1 MTFPAKASIRYRVMG
16 LDVWGDEGEWTVND
30 RRELGRVSVRA
41 SKSGS
46 VEKAALVRA
55 LVEGHYLKQGVTP
68 RDVEVDGEDDGVL
81 NIDAAEDGYPVLQ
94 LEYEDERE
102 QPSKGLLGE
111 PGAARENPAPGGL
124 PTWQLVGL
132 AGLGTLVVVGVGYW
146 LFKGSQPAGQLGQ
159 GGSQVP
165 YPAAQPTGPQAV
177 ASNDSSGT
185 DAEPPF
191 TPGF

>member
-1 MTFPAKASIRYRVMG
+1 MAFPAKSTVTYRVWE
-16 LDVWGDEGEWTVND
+16 LDVWGDDEEWTVND
-30 RRELGRVSVRA
+30 RRELGKISVRT
-41 SKSGS
+41 STGEITKN
-46 VEKAALVRA
+46 ALVRA
-55 LVEGHYLKQGVTP
+55 LIDAHYMEADITAK
-68 RDVEVDGEDDGVL
+68 DVDIDGEDDGIL
-81 NIDAAEDGYPVLQ
+81 NIDDAEDGHPAFQ
-94 LEYEDERE
+94 LEYEREHE

-111 PGAARENPAPGGL
+111 PAARENPAPGGL

-132 AGLGTLVVVGVGYW
+132 AGLGTLVVVGIGYW

-165 YPAAQPTGPQAV
+165 YPAAQPAGPQAV